1 MTRLI
6 ENSERKCV
14 HVNIRQGIDAYLEMT
29 KMIRLKL
36 NWKTDK
42 RIAMILASVYIV
54 NQQDFQYGRF
64 ASLIEE
70 LHYSLDK
77 SDQVPDDFKKFYAA
91 AIDVSVENIEGKIPY
106 YLDFFDVIIDA
117 GFSSIVHTY

>member
-6 ENSERKCV
+6 EDSERKCV
-14 HVNIRQGIDAYLEMT
+14 YVNIRQGIDAYLEMT

-77 SDQVPDDFKKFYAA
+77 SVQLPDDFKKFYPA
-91 AIDVSVENIEGKIPY
+91 AIEVSVENVEENTPY
-106 YLDFFDVIIDA
+106 YLGLYGVFT
-117 GFSSIVHTY
+117 GQGS